1 MSSLASLE
9 PKIILIHNKISGFKN
24 RLETNFKI
32 ILGSTP
38 ISFGKDLAAFDI
50 LGPRARA
57 AAAAVQI
64 TITEVPGVCMGCTP
78 HRRANVTDGR
88 CNGLD

>member
-1 MSSLASLE
+1 MHNWHAPTDYIPGKYVIEVFLMSSLASLE

-50 LGPRARA
+50 LARL
-57 AAAAVQI
+57 
-64 TITEVPGVCMGCTP
+64 EDLSNCFC
-78 HRRANVTDGR
+78 
-88 CNGLD
+88 